1 MGMWED
7 PTCTSRY
14 APHAYVG
21 MTDMGM
27 WESAFNKDTDY
38 ML

>member
-7 PTCTSRY
+7 PT
-14 APHAYVG
+14 HAYVG

>member
-7 PTCTSRY
+7 PTCPSRY
-14 APHAYVG
+14 DPHAHVG